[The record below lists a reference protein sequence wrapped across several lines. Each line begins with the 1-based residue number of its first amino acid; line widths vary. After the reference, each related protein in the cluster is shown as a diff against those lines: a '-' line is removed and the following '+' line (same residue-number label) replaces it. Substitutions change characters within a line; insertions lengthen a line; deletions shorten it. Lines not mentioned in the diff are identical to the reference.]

1 MLKTTLFRCKTLKYP
16 TYAATSR
23 VIVRFSSNS
32 DPFEWDGA
40 AVGIEAARTPP
51 ASWYTEGTPGAFSVA
66 LSVSVFLSYWNS
78 IGLVH
83 IICYFTAM
91 HE

>member
-40 AVGIEAARTPP
+40 ADGIEAARTPP
-51 ASWYTEGTPGAFSVA
+51 ASWYTEGILRTSYIA
-66 LSVSVFLSYWNS
+66 L
-78 IGLVH
+78 
-83 IICYFTAM
+83 
-91 HE
+91 